1 MTVAV
6 VVPNVASAI
15 SMYSTDS
22 SAVPFGSL
30 AFVPPRLY
38 MVILVESPWT
48 LLRLSFS
55 LLNDLCEN

>member
-6 VVPNVASAI
+6 VVQVPNVASAI

-30 AFVPPRLY
+30 AFVPRLY
-38 MVILVESPWT
+38 TVILVESPWT
-48 LLRLSFS
+48 LRLSFS